1 MHAAAVPAMNL
12 QISSETGALRAV
24 IVHTPGR
31 EVSLVNPEVR
41 EELLFD
47 DIIFEAD
54 ARQEH
59 LDMIEVLKTAVP
71 DRAQVMEI
79 CDLALEAFGQHEAR
93 EFFAEELVGLMPGNT
108 IRLLKER
115 LSNLSAASLLEFV
128 VTGTTADIP
137 GISLNPLPNLLFT
150 RDLAAVVNSEMI
162 LSRAAREARQRE
174 FLLMETVARFHPEM
188 HIPEDRLIQTGPED
202 SIEGGDIL
210 VASEHVVLIGM
221 SERTSFSG
229 LMQIAEKLL
238 SRSVRHVV
246 AVDIPKKRS
255 SMHLDTIFTFAS
267 EDECVVFHPAITQ
280 RTNNVC
286 VLTRRDGRI
295 VIDLKPALKPALE
308 ELLERD
314 LRFISC
320 GGEDLTR
327 QYREQW
333 TDGANLFALAPG
345 IVMGYERNTAT
356 FGELER
362 HGYRMMNQYEFTEL
376 FTRQP
381 LPTDGSEKIAVTFQG
396 RELCRGRGGARC
408 MTLPVTRAHHPPE
421 TSHHDSTHTGTL

>member
-1 MHAAAVPAMNL
+1 MNL

-31 EVSLVNPEVR
+31 EVSLVNPDVR

-59 LDMIEVLKTAVP
+59 LDMIEVIKTAVP
-71 DRAQVMEI
+71 ERGRVMEI
-79 CDLALEAFGQHEAR
+79 CDLALEAFNRQEAR
-93 EFFAEELVGLMPGNT
+93 LFFSEELVRLMPGNT

-115 LSNLSAASLLEFV
+115 LCNLSPASLLEFI
-128 VTGTTADIP
+128 VTGTTHDIP

-150 RDLAAVVNSEMI
+150 RDLAAVVNGDMI
-162 LSRAAREARQRE
+162 LSRAAREPRQRE
-174 FLLMETVARFHPEM
+174 FLLMETVARFHPDM
-188 HIPEDRLIQTGPED
+188 QIPEDRLIQTSPED

-210 VASEHVVLIGM
+210 VASDQVVIIGM

-238 SRSVRHVV
+238 CRSVRHVV

-267 EDECVVFHPAITQ
+267 EDECVVFPPAITQ

-286 VLTRRDGRI
+286 VLTRHDGRI
-295 VIDLKPALKPALE
+295 AIDLKPALKPALE

-314 LRFISC
+314 LRFIPC
-320 GGEDLTR
+320 GGNDLTR

-345 IVMGYERNTAT
+345 IVMGYERNTGT
-356 FGELER
+356 FEELER
-362 HGYRMMNQYEFTEL
+362 HGYRIMNQYEFAEAFARL
-376 FTRQP
+376 P
-381 LPTDGSEKIAVTFQG
+381 LPTDGSQKIAIPFQG

-408 MTLPVTRAHHPPE
+408 MTLPVARVYHPPE
-421 TSHHDSTHTGTL
+421 PVHPDSTRSGTL